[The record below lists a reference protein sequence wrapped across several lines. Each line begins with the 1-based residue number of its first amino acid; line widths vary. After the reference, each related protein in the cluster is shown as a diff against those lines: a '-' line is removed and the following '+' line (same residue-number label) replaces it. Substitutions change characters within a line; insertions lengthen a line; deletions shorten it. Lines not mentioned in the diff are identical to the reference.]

1 MKLFA
6 KAFTGAALVALFSVS
21 PVVSA
26 AELYKPAPDV
36 YLDTLDGEGSGSLY
50 EHMGKVVY
58 LDFWASWCGPCRQ
71 SLPLL
76 NKLYNKKKDECF
88 EVIAVNLD
96 EDRDAGLEFLDSF
109 PVDYTVLYDPASE
122 TPELY
127 NVMGMPTSVLIDREG
142 VVRYIHKGFKPS
154 DMKKIKKEVDKLLKE
169 PVK

>member
-1 MKLFA
+1 M
-6 KAFTGAALVALFSVS
+6 
-21 PVVSA
+21 
-26 AELYKPAPDV
+26 
-36 YLDTLDGEGSGSLY
+36 
-50 EHMGKVVY
+50 
-58 LDFWASWCGPCRQ
+58 
-71 SLPLL
+71 
-76 NKLYNKKKDECF
+76 
-88 EVIAVNLD
+88 IAVNLD